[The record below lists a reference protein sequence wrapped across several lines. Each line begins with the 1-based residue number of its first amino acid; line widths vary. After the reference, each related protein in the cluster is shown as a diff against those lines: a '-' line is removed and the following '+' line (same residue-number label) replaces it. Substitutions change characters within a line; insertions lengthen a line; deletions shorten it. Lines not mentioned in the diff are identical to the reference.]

1 MPQNTAFP
9 AFLSIEYDARG
20 VGFPAFEKDATR
32 TFDKVEARGKNIVA
46 SFDEIGRA
54 IAGAIKRGGSGDI
67 DLGIDKFQ
75 KAAAEAASYE
85 KVLLKLSAA
94 LKSTAVAREPTF
106 SDPFTVQIEQAKRAT
121 AAAQAQVVVYKELQ
135 AVLDKLTASSRVNI
149 DQRSSLAR
157 FTAGDASLDRAA
169 ISARTLDDILG
180 RVSVKSRALAADTDR
195 FNQLQTKSAKE
206 ANALALELER
216 QSKALQLNVSA
227 LDRFLAGQASLDRAA
242 VSGTTLNDVL
252 RRTSTTAPEQRT
264 QFDPQ
269 AMARAEQAAKQ
280 YAQALFNIR
289 QQVDPAY
296 FAQKRFNQELA
307 FADHALKSGD
317 ISATQYAQRLAHLR
331 GEMAL
336 NATST
341 RQMRFASVQMG
352 QQLQDVVIQ
361 AQMGTN
367 AFVILAQQG
376 SQMAFALTE
385 AGGTVGKLA
394 RAMAGWQGAIVFA
407 GVAIAGQLI
416 PALLGMDEKSK
427 DANRSTIDFSNSIV
441 AATGLVGNYTTA
453 IEQLSKATRGL
464 INTQALIID
473 NTQTFAQNATSQL
486 QSQLA
491 QLDAQIGK
499 LNAKNPI
506 TDFLFNANQNAIQLA
521 KLQRERA
528 AIASN
533 LQDAQKALAQAQT
546 AMEARRANEAADPK
560 GAQQAEIER
569 KRARL
574 LERRQYTLE
583 QGPVPL
589 QDANQSMLIS
599 EADFNRE
606 MQGLKRREDALRKNE
621 SASKA
626 IAAANAQAR
635 LEERGKDT
643 AKKIANITDRFS
655 DMPPQVRTV
664 NAALRELDDL
674 ADDFSRKKPPNYEA
688 IKKAIDDA
696 KAAIRENGLD
706 QPVNDLLESMQQ
718 QLKIGAL
725 QAQGKVAEAASLQQ
739 ILQLERQRGQL
750 SDAQVADIV
759 AANEALRQQTRE
771 LEKQQ
776 AYQRTLLNFVQ
787 AQRDAVNDLVY
798 NLLSG
803 KGLNSIG
810 GFVKGIFN
818 SYLRALSDEITNK
831 LTYDFFQKQTDKI
844 KGETKLSDAG
854 ERMSDSIK
862 LLMKALDQLRK
873 KVLETAGD
881 IGDAGTTAATPTAAN
896 DNGNTFEVTGR
907 KSVSKTFNDG
917 LKDLAKAVG
926 IKLPKELGDKLGL
939 AANGAA
945 IGTMTS
951 GILKS
956 LGIKQSKTGAQ
967 IGGAIG
973 SFLPIPGGEIIGSI
987 IGGTIGGLFK
997 KTKWGSVTVNSGGVS
1012 AGSGNSKSAIGAA
1025 VQAGGAFNTQLQQ
1038 IADALGGKIGDFGN
1052 ITIGQRH
1059 GDWRVNTGGASLKVK
1074 KGAVDFNG
1082 DGEAAIAYAVN
1093 EAIQRG
1099 AVTGLRAGTNNLLK
1113 ASGELQDK
1121 LSKALSFENV
1131 FRELNKLKDPV
1142 GAAISDLNLEYK
1154 KLIDIFKQANATVG
1168 ETAQLE
1174 ELYNL
1179 KRKAAVEDA
1188 IKQVAG
1194 SLQDLYKN
1202 LTIGDNGYSLRTRL
1216 NNAKAAYDPLAARVA
1231 AGDTTAYNDFAAA
1244 AQTIIDLQREYS
1256 GSAPEYF
1263 AVLDQVTK
1271 LTKGEIDRQQAA
1283 LSSANASASPFD
1295 TTPIVDATQQ
1305 QTTAIVNALANQTQ
1319 IANDNSQQVIA
1330 AIRAYFGNGAGARFN
1345 F

>member
-331 GEMAL
+331 SEMAL

-453 IEQLSKATRGL
+453 IEQLSQATRGL

-533 LQDAQKALAQAQT
+533 LHDAQKALAQAQT

-635 LEERGKDT
+635 LEERGEDT

-854 ERMSDSIK
+854 ARMAKSVD
-862 LLMKALDQLRK
+862 LLKAALDDLRK
-873 KVLETAGD
+873 SVKGAAGD
-881 IGDAGTTAATPTAAN
+881 IADAGDQATTGAAN
-896 DNGNTFEVTGR
+896 DNDIVVTGR
-907 KSVSKTFNDG
+907 KSVSGTLKDG
-917 LKDLAKAVG
+917 LKDLGKSIFGEKAATKFG
-926 IKLPKELGDKLGL
+926 EIASKGMQ
-939 AANGAA
+939 GAA
-945 IGTMTS
+945 IGTATS

-1038 IADALGGKIGDFGN
+1038 IADALGGKIGGFGN

-1059 GDWRVNTGGASLKVK
+1059 GDWRVNTRGTSLKVK

-1216 NNAKAAYDPLAARVA
+1216 DNAKAAYDPLAARVA

-1305 QTTAIVNALANQTQ
+1305 QTRDIVSALGAVNDNATTQTALLKQIQAALAGGT
-1319 IANDNSQQVIA
+1319 
-1330 AIRAYFGNGAGARFN
+1330 YGRFN

>member
-453 IEQLSKATRGL
+453 IEQLSQATRGL

-635 LEERGKDT
+635 LEERGEDT

-854 ERMSDSIK
+854 ERMAKSVD
-862 LLMKALDQLRK
+862 LLKAALDDLRK
-873 KVLETAGD
+873 SVKGAAGD
-881 IGDAGTTAATPTAAN
+881 IADAGDQATTGAAN
-896 DNGNTFEVTGR
+896 DNDIVVTGR
-907 KSVSKTFNDG
+907 KSVSGTLKDG
-917 LKDLAKAVG
+917 LKDLGKSIFGEKAATKFG
-926 IKLPKELGDKLGL
+926 EIASKGMQ
-939 AANGAA
+939 GAA
-945 IGTMTS
+945 IGTATS

-1099 AVTGLRAGTNNLLK
+1099 AVTGLRAGTSNLLK

>member
-1 MPQNTAFP
+1 MASGAAFP
-9 AFLSIEYDARG
+9 AFLSIEYDGKG
-20 VGFPAFEKDATR
+20 VGFPAFERDATQ
-32 TFDKVEARGKNIVA
+32 TFNRVEAKGKYVAA
-46 SFDEIGRA
+46 SFDEIGRTISRA
-54 IAGAIKRGGSGDI
+54 IAGVKNSNI
-67 DLGIDKFQ
+67 DLGVDKFQ
-75 KAAAEAASYE
+75 KAATEAAQYE
-85 KVLLKLSAA
+85 KTLTQLSAA
-94 LKSTAVAREPTF
+94 LKATATAREGTF
-106 SDPFTVQIEQAKRAT
+106 SDPFSLQITKARE
-121 AAAQAQVVVYKELQ
+121 AAAAAKSQLAVYTELQ
-135 AVLDKLTASSRVNI
+135 TALDRMAASSRGSI
-149 DQRSSLAR
+149 DQRSDLAK
-157 FTAGDASLDRAA
+157 FAAGSATLDRAA

-180 RVSVKSRALAADTDR
+180 RVSVKSRSLAADAEK
-195 FNQLQTKSAKE
+195 FNSEQAQSAQQ
-206 ANALALELER
+206 ANALALQLER
-216 QSKALQLNVSA
+216 QSDALRLNVSA
-227 LDRFLAGQASLDRAA
+227 LDRFLAGKASLDRAA
-242 VSGTTLNDVL
+242 ISSTTLDDVL
-252 RRTSTTAPEQRT
+252 RRTATTAPEQRT
-264 QFDPQ
+264 QFDPEATQ
-269 AMARAEQAAKQ
+269 RATRALKE
-280 YAQALFNIR
+280 YEQALFNIR

-453 IEQLSKATRGL
+453 IEQLSQATRGL

-854 ERMSDSIK
+854 ARMAKSVD
-862 LLMKALDQLRK
+862 LLKAALDDLRK
-873 KVLETAGD
+873 SVKGAAGD
-881 IGDAGTTAATPTAAN
+881 IADAGDQATTGAAN
-896 DNGNTFEVTGR
+896 DNDIVVTGR
-907 KSVSKTFNDG
+907 KSVSGTLKDG
-917 LKDLAKAVG
+917 LKDLGKSIFGEKAATKFG
-926 IKLPKELGDKLGL
+926 EIASKGMQ
-939 AANGAA
+939 GAA
-945 IGTMTS
+945 IGTATS

-1099 AVTGLRAGTNNLLK
+1099 AVTGLRAGTSNLLK

-1174 ELYNL
+1174 ELYNI

-1216 NNAKAAYDPLAARVA
+1216 DNAKAAYNPLAARVA

-1305 QTTAIVNALANQTQ
+1305 QTTRR
-1319 IANDNSQQVIA
+1319 S
-1330 AIRAYFGNGAGARFN
+1330 
-1345 F
+1345 

>member
-1 MPQNTAFP
+1 MASGAAFP
-9 AFLSIEYDARG
+9 AFLSIEYDGKG
-20 VGFPAFEKDATR
+20 VGFPAFERDATQ
-32 TFDKVEARGKNIVA
+32 TFNRVEAKGKYVAA
-46 SFDEIGRA
+46 SFDEIGRTISRA
-54 IAGAIKRGGSGDI
+54 IAGVKNSNI
-67 DLGIDKFQ
+67 DLGVDKFQ
-75 KAAAEAASYE
+75 KAATEAAQYE
-85 KVLLKLSAA
+85 KTLTQLSAA
-94 LKSTAVAREPTF
+94 LKATATAREGTF
-106 SDPFTVQIEQAKRAT
+106 SDPFSLQITKARE
-121 AAAQAQVVVYKELQ
+121 AAAAAKSQLAVYTELQ
-135 AVLDKLTASSRVNI
+135 TALDRMAASSRGSI
-149 DQRSSLAR
+149 DQRSDLAK
-157 FTAGDASLDRAA
+157 FAAGSATLDRAA

-180 RVSVKSRALAADTDR
+180 RVSVKSRSLAADAEK
-195 FNQLQTKSAKE
+195 FNSEQAQSAQQ
-206 ANALALELER
+206 ANALALQLER
-216 QSKALQLNVSA
+216 QSDALRLNVSA

-394 RAMAGWQGAIVFA
+394 RAMAGWQGAIVVA

-453 IEQLSKATRGL
+453 IEQLSQATRGL

-635 LEERGKDT
+635 LEERGEDT

-854 ERMSDSIK
+854 ARMAKSVD
-862 LLMKALDQLRK
+862 LLKAALDDLRK
-873 KVLETAGD
+873 SVKGAAGD
-881 IGDAGTTAATPTAAN
+881 IADAGDQATTGAAN
-896 DNGNTFEVTGR
+896 DNDIVVTGR
-907 KSVSKTFNDG
+907 KSVSGTLKDG
-917 LKDLAKAVG
+917 LKDLGKSIFGEKAATKFG
-926 IKLPKELGDKLGL
+926 EIASKGMQ
-939 AANGAA
+939 GAA
-945 IGTMTS
+945 IGTATS

-1216 NNAKAAYDPLAARVA
+1216 DNAKAAYNPLAARVA

>member
-331 GEMAL
+331 SEMAL

-453 IEQLSKATRGL
+453 IEQLSQATRGL

-854 ERMSDSIK
+854 ARMAKSVD
-862 LLMKALDQLRK
+862 LLKAALDDLRK
-873 KVLETAGD
+873 SVKGAAGD
-881 IGDAGTTAATPTAAN
+881 IADAGDQATTGAAN
-896 DNGNTFEVTGR
+896 DNDIVVTGR
-907 KSVSKTFNDG
+907 KSVSGTLKDG
-917 LKDLAKAVG
+917 LKDLGKSIFGEKAATKFG
-926 IKLPKELGDKLGL
+926 EIASKGMQ
-939 AANGAA
+939 GAA
-945 IGTMTS
+945 IGTATS

-1059 GDWRVNTGGASLKVK
+1059 GDWRVNTGGTSLKVK

>member
-1 MPQNTAFP
+1 MASGAAFP
-9 AFLSIEYDARG
+9 AFLSIEYDGKG
-20 VGFPAFEKDATR
+20 VGFPAFERDATQ
-32 TFDKVEARGKNIVA
+32 TFNRVEAKGKYVAA
-46 SFDEIGRA
+46 SFDEIGRTISRA
-54 IAGAIKRGGSGDI
+54 IAGVKNSNI
-67 DLGIDKFQ
+67 DLGVDKFQ
-75 KAAAEAASYE
+75 KAATEAAQYE
-85 KVLLKLSAA
+85 KTLTQLSAA
-94 LKSTAVAREPTF
+94 LKATATAREGTF
-106 SDPFTVQIEQAKRAT
+106 SDPFSLQITKARE
-121 AAAQAQVVVYKELQ
+121 AAAAAKSQLAVYTELQ
-135 AVLDKLTASSRVNI
+135 TALDRMAASSRGSI
-149 DQRSSLAR
+149 DQRSDLAK
-157 FTAGDASLDRAA
+157 FAAGSATLDRAA

-180 RVSVKSRALAADTDR
+180 RVSVKSRSLAADAEK
-195 FNQLQTKSAKE
+195 FNSEQAQSAQQ
-206 ANALALELER
+206 ANALALQLER
-216 QSKALQLNVSA
+216 QSDALRLNVSA
-227 LDRFLAGQASLDRAA
+227 LDRFLAGKASLDRAA
-242 VSGTTLNDVL
+242 ISSTTLDDVL
-252 RRTSTTAPEQRT
+252 RRTATTAPEQRT
-264 QFDPQ
+264 QFDPEATQ
-269 AMARAEQAAKQ
+269 RATRALKE
-280 YAQALFNIR
+280 YEQALFNIR

-453 IEQLSKATRGL
+453 IEQLSQATRGL

-854 ERMSDSIK
+854 ARMAKSVD
-862 LLMKALDQLRK
+862 LLKAALDDLRK
-873 KVLETAGD
+873 SVKGAAGD
-881 IGDAGTTAATPTAAN
+881 IADAGDQATTGAAN
-896 DNGNTFEVTGR
+896 DNDIVVTGR
-907 KSVSKTFNDG
+907 KSVSGTLKDG
-917 LKDLAKAVG
+917 LKDLGKSIFGEKAATKFG
-926 IKLPKELGDKLGL
+926 EIASKGMQ
-939 AANGAA
+939 GAA
-945 IGTMTS
+945 IGTATS

-1099 AVTGLRAGTNNLLK
+1099 AVTGLRAGTSNLLK

-1174 ELYNL
+1174 ELYNI

-1216 NNAKAAYDPLAARVA
+1216 DNAKAAYNPLAARVA

-1305 QTTAIVNALANQTQ
+1305 QTRDIVSALGAVNDNATTQTALLKQIQAALAGGT
-1319 IANDNSQQVIA
+1319 
-1330 AIRAYFGNGAGARFN
+1330 YGRFN

>member
-453 IEQLSKATRGL
+453 IEQLSQATRGL

-854 ERMSDSIK
+854 ERMAKSVD
-862 LLMKALDQLRK
+862 LLKAALDDLRK
-873 KVLETAGD
+873 SVKGAAGD
-881 IGDAGTTAATPTAAN
+881 IADAGDQATTGAAN
-896 DNGNTFEVTGR
+896 DNDIVVTGR
-907 KSVSKTFNDG
+907 KSVSGTLKDG
-917 LKDLAKAVG
+917 LKDLGKSIFGEKAATKFG
-926 IKLPKELGDKLGL
+926 EIASKGMQ
-939 AANGAA
+939 GAA
-945 IGTMTS
+945 IGTATS

-1099 AVTGLRAGTNNLLK
+1099 AVTGLRAGTSNLLK

>member
-331 GEMAL
+331 SEMAL

-453 IEQLSKATRGL
+453 IEQLSQATRGL

-854 ERMSDSIK
+854 ARMAKSVD
-862 LLMKALDQLRK
+862 LLKAALDDLRK
-873 KVLETAGD
+873 SVKGAAGD
-881 IGDAGTTAATPTAAN
+881 IADAGDQATTGAAN
-896 DNGNTFEVTGR
+896 DNDIVVTGR
-907 KSVSKTFNDG
+907 KSVSGTLKDG
-917 LKDLAKAVG
+917 LKDLGKSIFGEKAATKFG
-926 IKLPKELGDKLGL
+926 EIASKGMQ
-939 AANGAA
+939 GAA
-945 IGTMTS
+945 IGTATS

-1099 AVTGLRAGTNNLLK
+1099 AVTGLRAGTSNLLK

-1174 ELYNL
+1174 ELYNI

-1216 NNAKAAYDPLAARVA
+1216 DNAKAAYNPLAARVA

>member
-1 MPQNTAFP
+1 MASGAAFP
-9 AFLSIEYDARG
+9 AFLSIEYDGKG
-20 VGFPAFEKDATR
+20 VGFPAFERDATQ
-32 TFDKVEARGKNIVA
+32 TFNRVEAKGKYVAA
-46 SFDEIGRA
+46 SFDEIGRTISRA
-54 IAGAIKRGGSGDI
+54 IAGVKNSNI
-67 DLGIDKFQ
+67 DLGVDKFQ
-75 KAAAEAASYE
+75 KAATEAAQYE
-85 KVLLKLSAA
+85 KTLTQLSAA
-94 LKSTAVAREPTF
+94 LKATATAREGTF
-106 SDPFTVQIEQAKRAT
+106 SDPFSLQITKARE
-121 AAAQAQVVVYKELQ
+121 AAAAAKSQLAVYTELQ
-135 AVLDKLTASSRVNI
+135 TALDRMAASSRGSI
-149 DQRSSLAR
+149 DQRSDLAK
-157 FTAGDASLDRAA
+157 FAAGSATLDRAA

-180 RVSVKSRALAADTDR
+180 RVSVKSRSLAADAEK
-195 FNQLQTKSAKE
+195 FNSEQAQSAQQ
-206 ANALALELER
+206 ANALALQLER
-216 QSKALQLNVSA
+216 QSDALRLNVSA
-227 LDRFLAGQASLDRAA
+227 LDRFLAGKASLDRAA
-242 VSGTTLNDVL
+242 ISSTTLDDVL
-252 RRTSTTAPEQRT
+252 RRTATTAPEQRT
-264 QFDPQ
+264 QFDPEATQ
-269 AMARAEQAAKQ
+269 RATRALKE
-280 YAQALFNIR
+280 YEQALFNIR

-453 IEQLSKATRGL
+453 IEQLSQATRGL

-854 ERMSDSIK
+854 ARMAKSVD
-862 LLMKALDQLRK
+862 LLKAALDDLRK
-873 KVLETAGD
+873 SVKGAAGD
-881 IGDAGTTAATPTAAN
+881 IADAGDQATTGAAN
-896 DNGNTFEVTGR
+896 DNDIVVTGR
-907 KSVSKTFNDG
+907 KSVSGTLKDG
-917 LKDLAKAVG
+917 LKDLGKSIFGEKAATKFG
-926 IKLPKELGDKLGL
+926 EIASKGMQ
-939 AANGAA
+939 GAA
-945 IGTMTS
+945 IGTATS

-1099 AVTGLRAGTNNLLK
+1099 AVTGLRAGTSNLLK

-1174 ELYNL
+1174 ELYNI

-1216 NNAKAAYDPLAARVA
+1216 DNAKAAYNPLAARVA

>member
-1 MPQNTAFP
+1 MASGAAFP
-9 AFLSIEYDARG
+9 AFLSIEYDGKG
-20 VGFPAFEKDATR
+20 VGFPAFERDATQ
-32 TFDKVEARGKNIVA
+32 TFNRVEAKGKYVAA
-46 SFDEIGRA
+46 SFDEIGRTISRA
-54 IAGAIKRGGSGDI
+54 IAGVKNSNI
-67 DLGIDKFQ
+67 DLGVDKFQ
-75 KAAAEAASYE
+75 KAATEAAQYE
-85 KVLLKLSAA
+85 KTLTQLSAA
-94 LKSTAVAREPTF
+94 LKATATAREGTF
-106 SDPFTVQIEQAKRAT
+106 SDPFSLQITKARE
-121 AAAQAQVVVYKELQ
+121 AAAAAKSQLAVYTELQ
-135 AVLDKLTASSRVNI
+135 TALDRMAASSRGSI
-149 DQRSSLAR
+149 DQRSDLAK
-157 FTAGDASLDRAA
+157 FAAGSATLDRAA

-180 RVSVKSRALAADTDR
+180 RVSVKSRSLAADAEK
-195 FNQLQTKSAKE
+195 FNSEQAQSAQQ
-206 ANALALELER
+206 ANALALQLER
-216 QSKALQLNVSA
+216 QSDALRLNVSA
-227 LDRFLAGQASLDRAA
+227 LDRFLAGKASLDRAA
-242 VSGTTLNDVL
+242 ISSTTLDDVL
-252 RRTSTTAPEQRT
+252 RRTATTAPEQRT
-264 QFDPQ
+264 QFDPEATQ
-269 AMARAEQAAKQ
+269 RATRALKE
-280 YAQALFNIR
+280 YEQALFNIR

-453 IEQLSKATRGL
+453 IEQLSQATRGL

-674 ADDFSRKKPPNYEA
+674 ADDFSGRSRQTMRRSK
-688 IKKAIDDA
+688 
-696 KAAIRENGLD
+696 R
-706 QPVNDLLESMQQ
+706 
-718 QLKIGAL
+718 QLTTPRL
-725 QAQGKVAEAASLQQ
+725 P
-739 ILQLERQRGQL
+739 
-750 SDAQVADIV
+750 
-759 AANEALRQQTRE
+759 
-771 LEKQQ
+771 
-776 AYQRTLLNFVQ
+776 
-787 AQRDAVNDLVY
+787 
-798 NLLSG
+798 SG
-803 KGLNSIG
+803 KTDWTSRLMTCWSRCSSSLRLAHCRH
-810 GFVKGIFN
+810 KGR
-818 SYLRALSDEITNK
+818 SLRPHRCSRSCNW
-831 LTYDFFQKQTDKI
+831 
-844 KGETKLSDAG
+844 S
-854 ERMSDSIK
+854 
-862 LLMKALDQLRK
+862 
-873 KVLETAGD
+873 
-881 IGDAGTTAATPTAAN
+881 
-896 DNGNTFEVTGR
+896 
-907 KSVSKTFNDG
+907 
-917 LKDLAKAVG
+917 
-926 IKLPKELGDKLGL
+926 
-939 AANGAA
+939 
-945 IGTMTS
+945 
-951 GILKS
+951 
-956 LGIKQSKTGAQ
+956 
-967 IGGAIG
+967 
-973 SFLPIPGGEIIGSI
+973 
-987 IGGTIGGLFK
+987 
-997 KTKWGSVTVNSGGVS
+997 
-1012 AGSGNSKSAIGAA
+1012 
-1025 VQAGGAFNTQLQQ
+1025 
-1038 IADALGGKIGDFGN
+1038 
-1052 ITIGQRH
+1052 
-1059 GDWRVNTGGASLKVK
+1059 
-1074 KGAVDFNG
+1074 
-1082 DGEAAIAYAVN
+1082 
-1093 EAIQRG
+1093 
-1099 AVTGLRAGTNNLLK
+1099 
-1113 ASGELQDK
+1113 ASG
-1121 LSKALSFENV
+1121 
-1131 FRELNKLKDPV
+1131 
-1142 GAAISDLNLEYK
+1142 
-1154 KLIDIFKQANATVG
+1154 AN
-1168 ETAQLE
+1168 
-1174 ELYNL
+1174 
-1179 KRKAAVEDA
+1179 
-1188 IKQVAG
+1188 
-1194 SLQDLYKN
+1194 
-1202 LTIGDNGYSLRTRL
+1202 
-1216 NNAKAAYDPLAARVA
+1216 
-1231 AGDTTAYNDFAAA
+1231 
-1244 AQTIIDLQREYS
+1244 
-1256 GSAPEYF
+1256 
-1263 AVLDQVTK
+1263 
-1271 LTKGEIDRQQAA
+1271 
-1283 LSSANASASPFD
+1283 
-1295 TTPIVDATQQ
+1295 
-1305 QTTAIVNALANQTQ
+1305 
-1319 IANDNSQQVIA
+1319 
-1330 AIRAYFGNGAGARFN
+1330 
-1345 F
+1345 

>member
-1 MPQNTAFP
+1 MASGAAFP
-9 AFLSIEYDARG
+9 AFLSIEYDGKG
-20 VGFPAFEKDATR
+20 VGFPAFERDATQ
-32 TFDKVEARGKNIVA
+32 TFNRVEAKGKYVAA
-46 SFDEIGRA
+46 SFDEIGRTISRA
-54 IAGAIKRGGSGDI
+54 IAGVKNSNI
-67 DLGIDKFQ
+67 DLGVDKFQ
-75 KAAAEAASYE
+75 KAATEAAQYE
-85 KVLLKLSAA
+85 KTLTQLSAA
-94 LKSTAVAREPTF
+94 LKATATAREGTF
-106 SDPFTVQIEQAKRAT
+106 SDPFSLQITKARE
-121 AAAQAQVVVYKELQ
+121 AAAAAKSQLAVYTELQ
-135 AVLDKLTASSRVNI
+135 TALDRMAASSRGSI
-149 DQRSSLAR
+149 DQRSDLAK
-157 FTAGDASLDRAA
+157 FAAGSATLDRAA

-180 RVSVKSRALAADTDR
+180 RVSVKSRSLAADAEK
-195 FNQLQTKSAKE
+195 FNSEQAQSAQQ
-206 ANALALELER
+206 ANALALQLER
-216 QSKALQLNVSA
+216 QSDALRLNVSA
-227 LDRFLAGQASLDRAA
+227 LDRFLAGKASLDRAA
-242 VSGTTLNDVL
+242 ISSTTLDDVL
-252 RRTSTTAPEQRT
+252 RRTATTAPEQRT
-264 QFDPQ
+264 QFDPEATQ
-269 AMARAEQAAKQ
+269 RATRALKE
-280 YAQALFNIR
+280 YEQALFQIR
-289 QQVDPAY
+289 QQVDPAS

-331 GEMAL
+331 SEMAL

-453 IEQLSKATRGL
+453 IEQLSQATRGL

-854 ERMSDSIK
+854 ARMAKSVD
-862 LLMKALDQLRK
+862 LLKAALDDLRK
-873 KVLETAGD
+873 SVKGAAGD
-881 IGDAGTTAATPTAAN
+881 IADAGDQATTGAAN
-896 DNGNTFEVTGR
+896 DNDIVVTGR
-907 KSVSKTFNDG
+907 KSVSGTLKDG
-917 LKDLAKAVG
+917 LKDLGKSIFGEKAATKFG
-926 IKLPKELGDKLGL
+926 EIASKGMQ
-939 AANGAA
+939 GAA
-945 IGTMTS
+945 IGTATS

-1099 AVTGLRAGTNNLLK
+1099 AVTGLRAGTSNLLK

-1174 ELYNL
+1174 ELYNI

-1216 NNAKAAYDPLAARVA
+1216 DNAKAAYNPLAARVA
-1231 AGDTTAYNDFAAA
+1231 AGDTTAYNDFAGGGP
-1244 AQTIIDLQREYS
+1244 D
-1256 GSAPEYF
+1256 
-1263 AVLDQVTK
+1263 DH
-1271 LTKGEIDRQQAA
+1271 
-1283 LSSANASASPFD
+1283 
-1295 TTPIVDATQQ
+1295 
-1305 QTTAIVNALANQTQ
+1305 
-1319 IANDNSQQVIA
+1319 
-1330 AIRAYFGNGAGARFN
+1330 
-1345 F
+1345 